1 MWSGAQERQDRPVDH
16 FRIVLVAT
24 LCAAIMCCA
33 GAAQLFGIN
42 RVVVTDGRIQA
53 ATSLGGAVE
62 TAFRSET
69 FPLER
74 WPG

>member
-1 MWSGAQERQDRPVDH
+1 
-16 FRIVLVAT
+16 
-24 LCAAIMCCA
+24 MCCA
-33 GAAQLFGIN
+33 GAVQLFGLN
-42 RVVVTDGRIQA
+42 RVVVTDGRVQA
-53 ATSLGGAVE
+53 ATSLGGAIE